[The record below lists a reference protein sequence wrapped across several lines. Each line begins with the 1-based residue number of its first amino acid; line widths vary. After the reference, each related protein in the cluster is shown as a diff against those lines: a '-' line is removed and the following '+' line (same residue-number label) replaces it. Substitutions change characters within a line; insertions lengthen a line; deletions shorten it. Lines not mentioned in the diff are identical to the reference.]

1 MTVADLSQRLTA
13 EELVGWAA
21 FFEIRGEEEEKVMD
35 RSRLSSRA
43 QTMTRR

>member
-1 MTVADLSQRLTA
+1 MTVADLSQRLTT

-21 FFEIRGEEEEKVMD
+21 FFEIRSEEEEKVMD
-35 RSRLSSRA
+35 RSRVSGKA

>member
-1 MTVADLSQRLTA
+1 MTVADLSQRLTT

>member
-1 MTVADLSQRLTA
+1 MTVADLSQRLTT

-35 RSRLSSRA
+35 RSRMSSRA